1 MIFNKRL
8 STKRKNRV
16 FYSNESSFSILTEK
30 KEISTS
36 HHKQKPLQKTI
47 SNDNNNNNDE
57 ISLNQTNDNYS
68 LILNKRKRCNVTKI

>member
-8 STKRKNRV
+8 STKRKSRV
-16 FYSNESSFSILTEK
+16 FYSNESSFSIQTEK

-36 HHKQKPLQKTI
+36 HHKHKLLQKTI
-47 SNDNNNNNDE
+47 SNDNNNDE
-57 ISLNQTNDNYS
+57 ISLNKTNDNYS